1 MKNLNDWRR
10 NYETKAKDIPRQ
22 VDSIISDCREIQSI
36 WRKPIYPCLSCC
48 IIDNF
53 KTNSRSLEI
62 FCKRLYFNYF
72 KERLVHFNGTIVSCD
87 YNEKY
92 GDTTIFIN

>member
-36 WRKPIYPCLSCC
+36 WRKPIYPCLSCS

-53 KTNSRSLEI
+53 KKQIVAPLKSFAKDKFQL
-62 FCKRLYFNYF
+62 F
-72 KERLVHFNGTIVSCD
+72 KERLVYFNGTVVKRHVYIHGQT
-87 YNEKY
+87 KP
-92 GDTTIFIN
+92 